1 MFGFVFAL
9 LIVAVLGILAL
20 KSYRRL
26 PEGQRAVRIRLGR
39 PIGSAGPGGAV
50 IVLPF
55 VDQLQLI
62 PGGDAG
68 FRGKGR
74 TRLPGDIDIAPACE
88 GRFTIANPV
97 AAYKHLPDFAAGV
110 MPPIAQLEKYATG
123 ALAAVFPQL
132 FEGDDPQSLAGDS
145 ARLSRTWQAAANRQ
159 LQPMGLEITAL
170 AVGDLGLPPDLS
182 AEWQLRAYQQAAG
195 VQGDGTLPP
204 A

>member
-9 LIVAVLGILAL
+9 LVFAVLGVLAL

-26 PEGQRAVRIRLGR
+26 PDGQRAVRIRLGR

-55 VDQLQLI
+55 VDLLQFV
-62 PGGDAG
+62 PGGDAA

-74 TRLPGDIDIAPACE
+74 ARLPGEIEISPACE

-97 AAYKHLPDFAAGV
+97 AAYQSLPDFAAGAV
-110 MPPIAQLEKYATG
+110 PPIAQLEKYAIG

-145 ARLSRTWQAAANRQ
+145 TRLSRAWQAAANQ
-159 LQPMGLEITAL
+159 HLQPMGLEITAL

-182 AEWQLRAYQQAAG
+182 AEWQLRAYQQG
-195 VQGDGTLPP
+195 QS
-204 A
+204 